1 MAERC
6 RVFFA
11 LWPDPET
18 QCQLARLG
26 KALHLEMGGRA
37 TRESS
42 IHLTLAFLGDVN
54 GEQLEGLHRIAADV
68 VFQPFT
74 MSIDRSGCFAQS
86 KVAWLAPR
94 TMPLP
99 LLSLVEQLQ
108 GELKQSGFR
117 LEERPYTP
125 HITVVR
131 DAKCKRIEAS
141 LGTVEWRVEAFVL
154 VRSDLGKQPSPYST
168 IGHWPD
174 RN

>member
-1 MAERC
+1 MTSAAERS

-11 LWPDPET
+11 LWPEPET
-18 QCQLARLG
+18 QSQLARLG

-42 IHLTLAFLGDVN
+42 IHLTLAFLGDVSA
-54 GEQLEGLHRIAADV
+54 EQLDVLHRIAADV

-94 TMPLP
+94 TTPLP
-99 LLSLVEQLQ
+99 LLSLVEQLEA
-108 GELKQSGFR
+108 ELKQAGFR

-141 LGTVEWRVEAFVL
+141 LVPVEWQVEDFVL
-154 VRSDLGKQPSPYST
+154 VRSQPGKQPSPYST
-168 IGHWPD
+168 IGCWP
-174 RN
+174 